1 MINGLLHAR
10 GALDPPPGQLRQQQ
24 NDPTPP
30 LWRQRL
36 PNTRRQRFAHDAIQ
50 ASARWRKAL
59 GIRVSAIRRI
69 LATYKR
75 QLVWGIELLF
85 RWIKQH
91 LKIRKFLGLNENA
104 IRLQLY
110 AALVAYALLRIAANA
125 NKVAIPILRFTDLVR
140 QFLYERRRVAA
151 IEKPPPVSPSQRRD
165 KSSPHQMSFRYV

>member
-10 GALDPPPGQLRQQQ
+10 GALDPPPGQPRQQQ

-75 QLVWGIELLF
+75 QLVWGIETKLT
-85 RWIKQH
+85 H
-91 LKIRKFLGLNENA
+91 LNRDGPPAQSAAGSPLQFTPHKAGNGKRPLPAATA
-104 IRLQLY
+104 IVQ
-110 AALVAYALLRIAANA
+110 
-125 NKVAIPILRFTDLVR
+125 
-140 QFLYERRRVAA
+140 
-151 IEKPPPVSPSQRRD
+151 
-165 KSSPHQMSFRYV
+165 

>member
-75 QLVWGIELLF
+75 QLVWGIERAFRTSKSLF
-85 RWIKQH
+85 ATRPIFHK
-91 LKIRKFLGLNENA
+91 LDETIRGHVSCSFLA
-104 IRLQLY
+104 QLPHFS
-110 AALVAYALLRIAANA
+110 N
-125 NKVAIPILRFTDLVR
+125 
-140 QFLYERRRVAA
+140 
-151 IEKPPPVSPSQRRD
+151 QRTFI
-165 KSSPHQMSFRYV
+165 S

>member
-59 GIRVSAIRRI
+59 GIRVSAI
-69 LATYKR
+69 
-75 QLVWGIELLF
+75 LVWGIERAFRTSKSLF
-85 RWIKQH
+85 ATRPIFHK
-91 LKIRKFLGLNENA
+91 LDETIRGH
-104 IRLQLY
+104 
-110 AALVAYALLRIAANA
+110 
-125 NKVAIPILRFTDLVR
+125 
-140 QFLYERRRVAA
+140 
-151 IEKPPPVSPSQRRD
+151 VSC
-165 KSSPHQMSFRYV
+165 SF

>member
-75 QLVWGIELLF
+75 QLVWGIDDAVKLA
-85 RWIKQH
+85 K
-91 LKIRKFLGLNENA
+91 GLRA
-104 IRLQLY
+104 CLD
-110 AALVAYALLRIAANA
+110 AVH
-125 NKVAIPILRFTDLVR
+125 
-140 QFLYERRRVAA
+140 VAA
-151 IEKPPPVSPSQRRD
+151 KG
-165 KSSPHQMSFRYV
+165 